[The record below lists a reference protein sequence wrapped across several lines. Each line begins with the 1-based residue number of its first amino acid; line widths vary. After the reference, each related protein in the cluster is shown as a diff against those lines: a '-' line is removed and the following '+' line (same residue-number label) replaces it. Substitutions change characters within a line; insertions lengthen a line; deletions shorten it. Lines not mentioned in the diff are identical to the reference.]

1 MLSRNRKR
9 LRSVSDVQHTIGR
22 SVFRSLVSFRNHQ
35 RRRRDSNPRCS
46 SPHNGFQ
53 NRPLQPLGHAS
64 GLAEHVR
71 GTLTS
76 YHLSAALIPAD
87 EATVNHAGDSKAKGR
102 DRKTPALCIRPRY
115 SKAGRPSHHA
125 GQRSFSLRQLRW
137 RRTWSQLQALLLYFP
152 EL

>member
-102 DRKTPALCIRPRY
+102 DRRRQVKPIFQDGLLPACCVQY
-115 SKAGRPSHHA
+115 SWRFYGHKLSGCSAHQRRGRQS
-125 GQRSFSLRQLRW
+125 
-137 RRTWSQLQALLLYFP
+137 
-152 EL
+152 